1 MFERLKVKQ
10 QTQFDAPE
18 HTAMYQK
25 SNEVDLRDI
34 FTTLWEGKLLIVAT
48 TFLFVVSSIVF
59 ALLAQEWW
67 SSSAKITTSQPQNL
81 ANYQQQVTKFQPIFN
96 VEQDDGTVLVSH
108 ELNALFDTNV
118 LFKRFINTFNSSNNK
133 RSFLNDNSEFQSILA
148 TDLGNGSKKSM
159 RLLYSKWFAR
169 IKASMADPRGG
180 GTHYFVSFQTTKKES
195 SFSLLTAYISFTEDK
210 VRKDAFNNLQA
221 IVSSKQN
228 ELIQQKKILES
239 QARNQLL
246 VETERTKYAMQIAK
260 AAGVEKPIQTND
272 DNELFNI
279 DLGFNGLQAKLKAL
293 STIENL
299 SVIEPRLQQID
310 AKLDMLG
317 NIEVDRNVEFQTFR
331 FLENVEQPITRDKP
345 KRFLIVLVG
354 ALLGSIL
361 SVVIV
366 LFRFAFSKE
375 D

>member
-1 MFERLKVKQ
+1 
-10 QTQFDAPE
+10 
-18 HTAMYQK
+18 MYQK